1 MLPHMFQ
8 NPQSNA
14 IKKHIFE
21 LIKERYSKNEKF
33 IERIASGI
41 TTKED
46 YESLGRLITDLY
58 EAGFL
63 RAVDQYRDQFTK
75 MGMKVNIV
83 AEEQP
88 KDSSSR
94 IF

>member
-1 MLPHMFQ
+1 MFQ